1 MFRSLC
7 GEFSTQ
13 DTGQTRRDMRAPLCW
28 KILEAF
34 NACKHALCRAQPG
47 KPHPWLAVLCTWLLH
62 SWLNCFRNMFVHFIW
77 MLLPACRC
85 CTFLMALWGCCK
97 AEYDDGIECLSLE
110 FKQHSIWVILV
121 QCAANCLLVFSVEGI
136 GFVLS
141 LGTLMHGLGHFVS
154 SYPCSEKKGQDTG
167 SYEPAWVWGQE
178 GCKVCNQTITVSLL
192 QPLHHLLLPVGQ
204 LNYLKQNSAMSEL
217 NSLQH
222 KTCFLSQDN
231 KTPLELL

>member
-1 MFRSLC
+1 MLHISYDLVRLLQSWVWRWYRMLITGVQATFYMGDLC
-7 GEFSTQ
+7 CQ
-13 DTGQTRRDMRAPLCW
+13 L
-28 KILEAF
+28 
-34 NACKHALCRAQPG
+34 
-47 KPHPWLAVLCTWLLH
+47 
-62 SWLNCFRNMFVHFIW
+62 
-77 MLLPACRC
+77 
-85 CTFLMALWGCCK
+85 
-97 AEYDDGIECLSLE
+97 
-110 FKQHSIWVILV
+110 
-121 QCAANCLLVFSVEGI
+121 LLVFSVEGI
-136 GFVLS
+136 RFLLS

-178 GCKVCNQTITVSLL
+178 RCKVCNQTITVSLL
-192 QPLHHLLLPVGQ
+192 QPLQHLLLPVGQ